1 MIINFFEWLKF
12 FNIMKKKIIYKIKCN
27 NITRKSIMI
36 VAIAEKYVLILIDF
50 RAVWGTGQCTAVDT

>member
-1 MIINFFEWLKF
+1 
-12 FNIMKKKIIYKIKCN
+12 MKKKIIYKIKCN